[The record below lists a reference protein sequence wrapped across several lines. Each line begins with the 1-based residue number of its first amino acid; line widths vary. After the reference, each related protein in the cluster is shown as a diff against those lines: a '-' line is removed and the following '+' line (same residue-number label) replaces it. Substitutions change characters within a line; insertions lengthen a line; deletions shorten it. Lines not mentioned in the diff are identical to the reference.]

1 MREYI
6 NITTGEV
13 ITRRTILGAW
23 AYYRKDARRFGYAF
37 KMRDIITIK
46 AYHKG
51 LK

>member
-13 ITRRTILGAW
+13 ITKRTILGAW

-37 KMRDIITIK
+37 KLKDIITTK
-46 AYHKG
+46 AYMKRA
-51 LK
+51 